1 MTNEQFAKWRES
13 HFPRRSVAARAL
25 GINHETVAALE
36 SGVTRKGK
44 PYPVP
49 LVVELACAA
58 WSLNVRAYDGA
69 DAEQIA
75 VIRFPH
81 AGWRPTATELP
92 EED

>member
-58 WSLNVRAYDGA
+58 WSLNIRAYDGA
-69 DAEQIA
+69 DG
-75 VIRFPH
+75 FMYD
-81 AGWRPTATELP
+81 G
-92 EED
+92 